1 MKQQKIL
8 KNLITALTTS
18 NNYHSLLVIGKAG
31 IGKTTT
37 TLNTLKELNLKEG
50 QHYIYWNNY
59 ITGLE
64 FYKLLMN
71 TNELENP
78 KLLVL
83 DDIEETLKNQR
94 ILGLL
99 KGALWQAGGRR
110 QVSWLSGT
118 SKIKESHFNFQG
130 KIIFI
135 LNYLQLQN
143 HFIKALI
150 DRSFFFEMKIS
161 KPELLEMMKNEI
173 KKPQYQLSQKQKA
186 KLIEYLEGI
195 DEERL
200 SLRTLQQLYN
210 IYLLSPSH
218 WQEIANK
225 IYIKGHKNQ
234 TIKNYERKSAPNQK
248 NQLW

>member
-1 MKQQKIL
+1 
-8 KNLITALTTS
+8 
-18 NNYHSLLVIGKAG
+18 
-31 IGKTTT
+31 
-37 TLNTLKELNLKEG
+37 
-50 QHYIYWNNY
+50 
-59 ITGLE
+59 
-64 FYKLLMN
+64 
-71 TNELENP
+71 
-78 KLLVL
+78 
-83 DDIEETLKNQR
+83 
-94 ILGLL
+94 
-99 KGALWQAGGRR
+99 
-110 QVSWLSGT
+110 
-118 SKIKESHFNFQG
+118 
-130 KIIFI
+130 
-135 LNYLQLQN
+135 
-143 HFIKALI
+143 
-150 DRSFFFEMKIS
+150 MKIS